1 MLEAL
6 RGRLYDTSQIN
17 EHNCLFSNKD
27 LRILLIPLV
36 IEQFLNSIYGYGRY
50 NDGE

>member
-17 EHNCLFSNKD
+17 EQNRLFSNKD

-36 IEQFLNSIYGYGRY
+36 
-50 NDGE
+50 